1 MARKTPGLNTSS
13 MADISFLLLAFFLM
27 VSDIKTDKGI
37 ARVLPPIPKEN
48 AERPEIHQRNIF
60 TVLVNADDRILT
72 TTTTG
77 GLEPCSIDQLKGR
90 VKTFLNS
97 NRGENP
103 LLPEMEPTDIEGL
116 GRINVSKGVIS
127 LQCHNSTSYDK
138 YFQVQNELT
147 AAITELRNE
156 LSSNKFGRANYMDL
170 PNEKENNLRKAVEK
184 AIPMAI
190 SEAKPSN
197 LGGTN

>member
-1 MARKTPGLNTSS
+1 

-48 AERPEIHQRNIF
+48 AEKPEIHQRNIF
-60 TVLVNADDRILT
+60 TVLVNSEDRILT
-72 TTTTG
+72 TNATG
-77 GLEPCSIDQLKGR
+77 GLEPCTVDQLKGR

-97 NRGENP
+97 NRPDNP
-103 LLPEMEPTDIEGL
+103 MLPELEETDIEGL
-116 GRINVSKGVIS
+116 GKYRVSKGVIS

-156 LSSNKFGRANYMDL
+156 LSSNKFGRANYLDL
-170 PNEKENNLRKAVEK
+170 PTDKDNNLRKAVEK
-184 AIPMAI
+184 AVPMAI
-190 SEAKPSN
+190 SEARPSN
-197 LGGTN
+197 LGGNN

>member
-48 AERPEIHQRNIF
+48 AEKPEIHQRNIF
-60 TVLVNADDRILT
+60 TVLVNSEDRILT
-72 TTTTG
+72 TTATG

-103 LLPEMEPTDIEGL
+103 MLPELEPTD
-116 GRINVSKGVIS
+116 
-127 LQCHNSTSYDK
+127 Q
-138 YFQVQNELT
+138 LT
-147 AAITELRNE
+147 ATGTLLFFDRTDTLAVGSASLI
-156 LSSNKFGRANYMDL
+156 GRM
-170 PNEKENNLRKAVEK
+170 K
-184 AIPMAI
+184 I
-190 SEAKPSN
+190 
-197 LGGTN
+197 

>member
-48 AERPEIHQRNIF
+48 DIKPEIHQRNIF
-60 TVLVNADDRILT
+60 IVLVNFKDDILT
-72 TTTTG
+72 TADDG
-77 GLEPCSIDQLKGR
+77 SGMLKPCSIDQLKGR
-90 VKTFLNS
+90 VKYFLNS
-97 NRGENP
+97 NRGENEK
-103 LLPEMEPTDIEGL
+103 LPEFDYVDIEGL
-116 GRINVSKGVIS
+116 GNHYKISKGVIS
-127 LQCHNSTSYDK
+127 LQCDYSTSYDK

-156 LSSNKFGRANYMDL
+156 LSARTFGRADYMDL
-170 PNEKENNLRKAVEK
+170 TKEQRKAVEK

-190 SEAKPSN
+190 SEAKSSN
-197 LGGTN
+197 KKGGN